1 MKENEDFC
9 VKMSILGGGMVGNLI
24 FIHFGT
30 KETIPDHSPTQNR
43 HFTQKIHILAYFEG
57 YKVIEGVH
65 GSRKCQKI
73 RKFVENRNLSI
84 FPEIRYINASFGKK

>member
-1 MKENEDFC
+1 MDFWG
-9 VKMSILGGGMVGNLI
+9 KMLILGGRMVQNII

-30 KETIPDHSPTQNR
+30 KETITDHSPTQNR
-43 HFTQKIHILAYFEG
+43 HYTQKIRILAYFEG

-84 FPEIRYINASFGKK
+84 FPVI

>member
-1 MKENEDFC
+1 MGKNVDF
-9 VKMSILGGGMVGNLI
+9 GRGMVGNLI

-57 YKVIEGVH
+57 IKIIG
-65 GSRKCQKI
+65 GSME
-73 RKFVENRNLSI
+73 VENAKKSENFSKI
-84 FPEIRYINASFGKK
+84 EI